1 MNTLARIIPSGLIV
15 AALALTGCTNA
26 SEQSSSSG
34 SGSASAATGQEANK
48 AIIDS
53 ITKDDA
59 IAAMV
64 PASIAKSG
72 TLRNGA
78 AANYAPAEFIGTD
91 GSTVIGYDVDY
102 LSAVAKLMGLK
113 LTTANADFPSLI
125 PALGTKYDLS
135 ASSFTI
141 TADREKQI
149 NMVSYFKAGFGMA
162 VQKGNPKKVSA
173 NSLCGFQVAVQTGT
187 AQETAAQQKSKQ
199 CTAAGKKAI
208 DVVSY
213 KSQADA
219 ATNVAG
225 GKADVAF
232 ADSMVINYAIQQ
244 SNGQLQSLGGMTD
257 AALFG
262 VATSKNDDGL
272 SKAVQA
278 ATQRLI
284 DDGTMKKLLA
294 NWGNEDGMIPKS
306 EINPAVQ

>member
-1 MNTLARIIPSGLIV
+1 MNKLTRTIPAGLIL

-26 SEQSSSSG
+26 SQEAG
-34 SGSASAATGQEANK
+34 GAAGGSASASGTDANK
-48 AIIDS
+48 AVIDS
-53 ITKDDA
+53 VKKDDK

-64 PASIAKSG
+64 PEAIAKSG

-78 AANYAPAEFIGTD
+78 AANYAPAEFVDTD
-91 GSTVIGYDVDY
+91 GSTVVGYDVDY

-113 LTTANADFPSLI
+113 LTTANSDFPSLI
-125 PALGTKYDLS
+125 PAIGSKYDLS
-135 ASSFTI
+135 ASSFTV
-141 TADREKQI
+141 TAEREKQVT
-149 NMVSYFKAGFGMA
+149 MVSYFKAGFGMA
-162 VQKGNPKKVSA
+162 VQKGNPKKVTKD
-173 NSLCGFQVAVQTGT
+173 SLCGFKVAVQTGT
-187 AQETAAQQKSKQ
+187 AQETAAKDKSKK

-232 ADSMVINYAIQQ
+232 ADSMIINYAIKQ
-244 SNGQLQSLGGMTD
+244 SHDKLEALGGMTD

-262 VATSKNDDGL
+262 VVTAKSDDGL

-278 ATQRLI
+278 ATQKLI

-294 NWGNEDGMIPKS
+294 NWGNEDGMITTS
-306 EINPAVQ
+306 EINPSVK

>member
-1 MNTLARIIPSGLIV
+1 MNKLTRTIPSCLV
-15 AALALTGCTNA
+15 LAALALTGCTNA
-26 SEQSSSSG
+26 SREEG
-34 SGSASAATGQEANK
+34 GAAGGSASAASGTDSNE
-48 AIIDS
+48 AIIAAIKTDDS
-53 ITKDDA
+53 

-64 PASIAKSG
+64 PDSIAKTG

-78 AANYAPAEFIGTD
+78 AANYAPAEFVDND

-125 PALGTKYDLS
+125 PAIGSKYDLS
-135 ASSFTI
+135 ASSFTV
-141 TADREKQI
+141 TAEREKQVT
-149 NMVSYFKAGFGMA
+149 MVSYFKAGFGMA
-162 VQKGNPKKVSA
+162 VQKGNPKKVTKD
-173 NSLCGFQVAVQTGT
+173 SLCGFKVAVQTGT
-187 AQETAAQQKSKQ
+187 AQEPAAQDKSKK

-232 ADSMVINYAIQQ
+232 ADSMIINYAIKQ
-244 SNGQLQSLGGMTD
+244 SHDKLEALGGMTD

-262 VATSKNDDGL
+262 VVTAKSDDGL

-278 ATQRLI
+278 ATQKLI

-294 NWGNEDGMIPKS
+294 NWGNEDGMITTS
-306 EINPAVQ
+306 EINPSVK